1 MTSANDELSADR
13 LDQVSGGTW
22 EHPAWWLARYAAQ
35 RLERAI
41 AAQVKTTVNG
51 STGHFPKLP

>member
-1 MTSANDELSADR
+1 MKNANEELSSDR

-22 EHPAWWLARYAAQ
+22 EHPAWWLAQYAAQ

-51 STGHFPKLP
+51 FTFPKLF